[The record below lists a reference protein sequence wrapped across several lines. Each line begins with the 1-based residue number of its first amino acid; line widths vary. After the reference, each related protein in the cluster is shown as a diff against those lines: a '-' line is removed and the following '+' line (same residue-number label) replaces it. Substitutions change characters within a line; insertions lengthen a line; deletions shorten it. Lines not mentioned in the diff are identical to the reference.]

1 MSYAANRTVA
11 ENGDLRNKK
20 NPDEQGRAKRRTF
33 EAGFKL
39 RVLDEWDRADAP
51 ERSAIL
57 RREGI
62 YSSMIS
68 DWKRQRREGL
78 LHEDQG
84 VRNPDGRGG
93 PSYAEVDRLRRENQ
107 RLQEELAKTKFVIEV
122 QGKVS
127 ALLEELSKSAD
138 TETPET

>member
-1 MSYAANRTVA
+1 MTDTTNRAVA

-20 NPDEQGRAKRRTF
+20 DPEEHARAKRRTF

-39 RVLDEWDRADAP
+39 RVLAEWDRSEVA

-62 YSSMIS
+62 YSSTIS

-78 LHEDQG
+78 LDNDGARRPE
-84 VRNPDGRGG
+84 GRGG
-93 PSYAEVDRLRRENQ
+93 PSYAEVDRLRCENQ
-107 RLQEELAKTKFVIEV
+107 KLQEELARAQLVIEV

-127 ALLEELSKSAD
+127 ALLEELSKSAA
-138 TETPET
+138 TETNET

>member
-1 MSYAANRTVA
+1 MTDTVPRNIA
-11 ENGDLRNKK
+11 DNGDLRNKK
-20 NPDEQGRAKRRTF
+20 DPRSQGRAKRRTF

-39 RVLDEWDRADAP
+39 RVLEEWDRADAS
-51 ERSAIL
+51 ERAAIL

-78 LHEDQG
+78 LGSDGSRRPE
-84 VRNPDGRGG
+84 GRGG
-93 PSYAEVDRLRRENQ
+93 PSYAEVDRLRRENA
-107 RLQEELAKTKFVIEV
+107 RLQEELAKAQFVIEI

-138 TETPET
+138 SDPNET

>member
-1 MSYAANRTVA
+1 MTDVTRRNIA
-11 ENGDLRNKK
+11 ENGDLRNK
-20 NPDEQGRAKRRTF
+20 PDPERPDRAKRRTF
-33 EAGFKL
+33 EAGFKR
-39 RVLDEWDRADAP
+39 RVLEEWDRSEVS
-51 ERSAIL
+51 ERAAIL

-68 DWKRQRREGL
+68 DWKRQQREGVL
-78 LHEDQG
+78 DNDG
-84 VRNPDGRGG
+84 ARSVTGRGG

-107 RLQEELAKTKFVIEV
+107 KLHKELTKAKFVIEV

-138 TETPET
+138 TDRPET

>member
-1 MSYAANRTVA
+1 MTEAAKRNITKT
-11 ENGDLRNKK
+11 GDLRNKK
-20 NPDEQGRAKRRTF
+20 DPDQAAKATRRTF
-33 EAGFKL
+33 ESGFKL
-39 RVLDEWDRADAP
+39 RVLEEWDRAEAG

-62 YSSMIS
+62 YSSTIA
-68 DWKRQRREGL
+68 DWKRQRRDGSLQNGGARTAE
-78 LHEDQG
+78 
-84 VRNPDGRGG
+84 GRGG

-107 RLQEELAKTKFVIEV
+107 RLQEELAKAKFVIEV

-138 TETPET
+138 TDTPET

>member
-1 MSYAANRTVA
+1 MTYVPNRNIA
-11 ENGDLRNKK
+11 KNGDLRNKK
-20 NPDEQGRAKRRTF
+20 DPDRPERATRRTF

-39 RVLDEWDRADAP
+39 RVLDEWDRADAA

-68 DWKRQRREGL
+68 DWKRQRREGG
-78 LHEDQG
+78 LHNDG
-84 VRNPDGRGG
+84 SRAPGGRGG
-93 PSYAEVDRLRRENQ
+93 PSYAEVDRLRRENAK
-107 RLQEELAKTKFVIEV
+107 LQEELAKAKFVIEV

-138 TETPET
+138 TDPNET

>member
-1 MSYAANRTVA
+1 MTDTTNRAVA
-11 ENGDLRNKK
+11 KNGDLRNKK
-20 NPDEQGRAKRRTF
+20 DPEEHSRAKRRTF

-39 RVLDEWDRADAP
+39 RVLKEWDRSESA
-51 ERSAIL
+51 ERAAIL

-62 YSSMIS
+62 YSSTIS

-78 LHEDQG
+78 LDNDGARRPE
-84 VRNPDGRGG
+84 GRGG
-93 PSYAEVDRLRRENQ
+93 PSYAEVDRLRRQNQ
-107 RLQEELAKTKFVIEV
+107 KLQEELARAQFVIEV

-138 TETPET
+138 TETNET

>member
-1 MSYAANRTVA
+1 MTDTTGRNITDT
-11 ENGDLRNKK
+11 GGLRNKRD
-20 NPDEQGRAKRRTF
+20 PDQAGRAKRRTF

-39 RVLDEWDRADAP
+39 RVLEEWDRADAA

-78 LHEDQG
+78 LDNDGSRRPE
-84 VRNPDGRGG
+84 GRGG
-93 PSYAEVDRLRRENQ
+93 PSYAEVDRLRRENAK
-107 RLQEELAKTKFVIEV
+107 LQEQLTKANFVIEV

-138 TETPET
+138 TDEPET

>member
-1 MSYAANRTVA
+1 MPYSANRTVA
-11 ENGDLRNKK
+11 KNGDLRNK
-20 NPDEQGRAKRRTF
+20 PDPDRTERAKRRTF

-39 RVLDEWDRADAP
+39 RVLDEWDRADAA

-78 LHEDQG
+78 LKDG
-84 VRNPDGRGG
+84 SRTPAGRGG

-107 RLQEELAKTKFVIEV
+107 KLQAQLAKAQLVIEV

-127 ALLEELSKSAD
+127 ALLEELSKSAATD
-138 TETPET
+138 DNET

>member
-1 MSYAANRTVA
+1 MTDTTPRNIAN
-11 ENGDLRNKK
+11 NGDLRNKK
-20 NPDEQGRAKRRTF
+20 DPELADRSKRRTF

-39 RVLDEWDRADAP
+39 RVLEEWDRAEVG

-62 YSSMIS
+62 YSSVIS

-78 LHEDQG
+78 LNNDG
-84 VRNPDGRGG
+84 SRSSAGRGG
-93 PSYAEVDRLRRENQ
+93 PSYAEVDRLRREN
-107 RLQEELAKTKFVIEV
+107 RKLQQDLAKAKFVIEV

-138 TETPET
+138 TDTPET

>member
-1 MSYAANRTVA
+1 MTTTANRVVA

-20 NPDEQGRAKRRTF
+20 DPDEKGRAKRRTF

-39 RVLDEWDRADAP
+39 RVLEEWDRADAP

-78 LHEDQG
+78 LDNDGSRRPE
-84 VRNPDGRGG
+84 GRGG
-93 PSYAEVDRLRRENQ
+93 PPTPRSTGSAVRTNGSRKNSPRR
-107 RLQEELAKTKFVIEV
+107 
-122 QGKVS
+122 S
-127 ALLEELSKSAD
+127 S
-138 TETPET
+138 